1 MNTKDV
7 MNAGRDAL
15 FSYVGFMCLFA
26 GSGVSKDLSRKV
38 SMVFAASA
46 IACNLPSILKWPAK
60 TKTPWQGGVGAAT
73 SGYVAFLFSGSERL
87 ALLTT
92 LVSLVSSSVI
102 GPLADAFIEYS
113 ANFGSYKPEIQKLTK
128 SLIYGAQF
136 GVLARVLGYS
146 NKVALAATGLIA
158 AENYLEKKAWSLWGK
173 DVLDNPLDNAKLSG
187 AVYAYNLAAG
197 IALKSYLL

>member
-73 SGYVAFLFSGSERL
+73 YAF
-87 ALLTT
+87 
-92 LVSLVSSSVI
+92 
-102 GPLADAFIEYS
+102 
-113 ANFGSYKPEIQKLTK
+113 
-128 SLIYGAQF
+128 
-136 GVLARVLGYS
+136 
-146 NKVALAATGLIA
+146 
-158 AENYLEKKAWSLWGK
+158 
-173 DVLDNPLDNAKLSG
+173 
-187 AVYAYNLAAG
+187 NLAAG